1 MGHILSRKNRKAEA
15 GRACC
20 SAVSHRE
27 GTADEMNEV
36 DMKRDRNLAVLGLKN
51 GAGKDEIKAAYE
63 NRLAKYRS
71 ADYEDDPEYVKK
83 KIRELTEAY
92 EAALSGSSSSA
103 SAADAQKKSRS
114 ASLHETEKKE
124 EKRKAKAGKIFQ
136 TARRSGDR
144 FAVYRTAAKKKKNL
158 LVFVLAVIGI
168 SVIGSVIS
176 AVTNLVDDFSYDYDS
191 DFSYDIYAEYNDYG
205 ILYEE
210 LPEQDQDV
218 HFLAQQSYEFL
229 SEQEYADEYYTVAVT
244 EEELR
249 AAADLFAQNYM
260 QVQSIDEVFRYL
272 KENYGEYYI
281 EYEDTEYE
289 NDLEMQLEEV
299 FGFYG
304 FMSYYSADGLLNP
317 YTGEGIACRL
327 DYLNYLN
334 DFYQEYLAD
343 SAEDGSAGDQV

>member
-136 TARRSGDR
+136 TARRSGDS

-210 LPEQDQDV
+210 LPEQGV
-218 HFLAQQSYEFL
+218 ECN
-229 SEQEYADEYYTVAVT
+229 EYAYAPYGHHPSEGDAEGYGRDHARQESEPYLLHGHVVSLGFRGGRFSRRGQYTHV
-244 EEELR
+244 E
-249 AAADLFAQNYM
+249 AAPPY
-260 QVQSIDEVFRYL
+260 SISTV
-272 KENYGEYYI
+272 
-281 EYEDTEYE
+281 
-289 NDLEMQLEEV
+289 
-299 FGFYG
+299 
-304 FMSYYSADGLLNP
+304 
-317 YTGEGIACRL
+317 
-327 DYLNYLN
+327 
-334 DFYQEYLAD
+334 
-343 SAEDGSAGDQV
+343 